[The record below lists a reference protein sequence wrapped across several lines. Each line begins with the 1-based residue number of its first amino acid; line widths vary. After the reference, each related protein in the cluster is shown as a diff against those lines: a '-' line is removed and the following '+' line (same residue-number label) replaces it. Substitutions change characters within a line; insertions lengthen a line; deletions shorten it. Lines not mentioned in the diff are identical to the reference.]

1 MHSSRVVIG
10 TSRVVVTIVEE
21 HPPSV
26 RGRPVGAIPQTIFY
40 VLHLGKWG
48 RERSLIL
55 IPKLAHSH
63 LVEFSVP
70 TKEKIHPLAIDKEIN
85 STKNDETRS
94 SVIDEDHEGCCL
106 LSLMP

>member
-21 HPPSV
+21 RPPSV

-48 RERSLIL
+48 RERSLI
-55 IPKLAHSH
+55 PKLAHSH

-70 TKEKIHPLAIDKEIN
+70 TKEKIHPLAINKEIN

-94 SVIDEDHEGCCL
+94 SVIDEDHEGCL

>member
-1 MHSSRVVIG
+1 MYAGDLWALFHRQFS
-10 TSRVVVTIVEE
+10 TSYISESGEE
-21 HPPSV
+21 
-26 RGRPVGAIPQTIFY
+26 R
-40 VLHLGKWG
+40 
-48 RERSLIL
+48 RSLIL

-70 TKEKIHPLAIDKEIN
+70 TKEKIHPLAINKEIN